1 VQHNHDQPRSNQKT
15 EGGNTGNNTAM
26 QPENSPA
33 NARKP
38 PASIWKPGQ
47 SGNPAGK
54 PRGAKHRATML
65 AEQMIGDEAERVVR
79 KVIDLALAG
88 DITCLRLCLERLA
101 PPRKDSPVTIRL
113 PRIERAAD
121 AVSAMSMVIGAVGD
135 GEVTPTEG
143 AALAGIVE
151 THRRV
156 LETADLAARIE
167 ALEARDGPRT
177 RSASLPA

>member
-1 VQHNHDQPRSNQKT
+1 MQRSDFSPSKP
-15 EGGNTGNNTAM
+15 ERKRPATA
-26 QPENSPA
+26 
-33 NARKP
+33 
-38 PASIWKPGQ
+38 WKPGQ

-54 PRGAKHRATML
+54 PVGARHRATML
-65 AEQMIGDEAERVVR
+65 AEQMIGDEAERVIR
-79 KVIDLALAG
+79 KVIDLALTG

-135 GEVTPTEG
+135 GEVTLTEG

-167 ALEARDGPRT
+167 ALEAHGQQT